1 MPERKINP
9 SWTHKRFLWKL
20 PPKNSKINT
29 KNAKIEAQF
38 SGRLSGGCSEKMFQ
52 LPWNSPLWAV
62 SRGGM
67 GTWGGSPPCSRS
79 NSSFLRN
86 SFRVAQGHG
95 KFVDSEF
102 PYRQT
107 CRQGV
112 SFDNAGKNLG
122 QGANFSQ
129 RAEQLGGGSIYA
141 ISLCGRCN
149 HCNKNFYHLESFST
163 GSSYPQGSYSDFFA
177 WSSWRGGGAYFGKV
191 FNLGGSFFAFCL
203 VSTCFQSILKDVNDS
218 LFWKKISMATH
229 FFPKNVHSCS
239 KIKYDAVGWDFWT
252 KSSAFLAQGLPMMPR
267 YAPSQPLPV
276 ANTFSPQ
283 STLDGSYHWCG
294 LVVSFVLQCKPEN
307 TGMLPWQGFLRFFP
321 PHNRSSSRSVP
332 MLFFL
337 IRTIQASASCFSR
350 QHQLTQ
356 PTNPSPNRWGL
367 VFLEGFRPGFFL
379 TRTGPGGGSSP
390 GLVLAQSPLP
400 LPHCVHF
407 SHCSC
412 WSASLKGTL
421 IMHSI
426 LWQMISFRF
435 KKLTCFFMFY
445 SFKYFIMFAEG

>member
-1 MPERKINP
+1 MI
-9 SWTHKRFLWKL
+9 
-20 PPKNSKINT
+20 
-29 KNAKIEAQF
+29 
-38 SGRLSGGCSEKMFQ
+38 
-52 LPWNSPLWAV
+52 
-62 SRGGM
+62 
-67 GTWGGSPPCSRS
+67 
-79 NSSFLRN
+79 
-86 SFRVAQGHG
+86 
-95 KFVDSEF
+95 
-102 PYRQT
+102 
-107 CRQGV
+107 
-112 SFDNAGKNLG
+112 
-122 QGANFSQ
+122 
-129 RAEQLGGGSIYA
+129 
-141 ISLCGRCN
+141 
-149 HCNKNFYHLESFST
+149 
-163 GSSYPQGSYSDFFA
+163 
-177 WSSWRGGGAYFGKV
+177 AYFGRK
-191 FNLGGSFFAFCL
+191 LAW
-203 VSTCFQSILKDVNDS
+203 QHI
-218 LFWKKISMATH
+218 

-267 YAPSQPLPV
+267 YTPSQPLPV

-435 KKLTCFFMFY
+435 KKLTCFLCFIHLNISLCLLKVNLITLFRVFSVDLWTSAGIRLFQNSRRVIQSLKAHLISRLESCLFFPY
-445 SFKYFIMFAEG
+445 QSFFALFL